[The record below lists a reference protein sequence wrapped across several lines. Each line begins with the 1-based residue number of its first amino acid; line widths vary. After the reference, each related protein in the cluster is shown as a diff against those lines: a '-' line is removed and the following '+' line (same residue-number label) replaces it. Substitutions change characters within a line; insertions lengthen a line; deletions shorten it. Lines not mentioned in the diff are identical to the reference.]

1 MYSPVRTL
9 VAVVTLGSALL
20 YPGLASA
27 LDYRAVAEAA
37 VLYDAPSQKAKPLF
51 VIATGTPVEAIVTL
65 DAWVKVRDM
74 KGDLAWIERRQLSD
88 QRTLQVRDTRA
99 QIRSAASESAA
110 LVFEAE
116 PDVLLEFVEPGQT
129 SNLGWIKVR
138 HRDGAQGFV
147 KAFQVWGF

>member
-1 MYSPVRTL
+1 MPLAARTL
-9 VAVVTLGSALL
+9 VAVATLGAALFC
-20 YPGLASA
+20 PGLASA
-27 LDYRAVAEAA
+27 LDYRAVTEAA

-51 VIATGTPVEAIVTL
+51 VIAAGTPVEAIVTL

-129 SNLGWIKVR
+129 SNLGWIRVR

-147 KAFQVWGF
+147 KAIQVWGF